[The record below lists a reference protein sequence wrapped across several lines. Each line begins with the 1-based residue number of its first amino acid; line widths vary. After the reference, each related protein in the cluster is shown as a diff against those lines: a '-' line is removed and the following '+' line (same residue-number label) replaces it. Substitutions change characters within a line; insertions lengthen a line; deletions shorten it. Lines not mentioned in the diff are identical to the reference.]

1 MLGSVSASCS
11 LAARRVDELLLSK
24 VRLGVVAELL
34 NFDWIAFSE
43 LARSLDVSNG
53 NLGAHLSKLVDAG
66 YVEEDKSFVN
76 RRPLTRYRL
85 SKRGRQAFA
94 AHVSQLQS
102 MLESAN

>member
-1 MLGSVSASCS
+1 M
-11 LAARRVDELLLSK
+11 DELLLSK

-66 YVEEDKSFVN
+66 YVEEEKSFAN
-76 RRPLTRYRL
+76 RRPLSRYRL
-85 SKRGRQAFA
+85 TKRGREAFA
-94 AHVSQLQS
+94 SHVTELQS
-102 MLESAN
+102 LLKATS